1 MRGTAPHRIRIL
13 SVCPQL
19 TAQGAERQLLHFC
32 RQADPERMEVRVI
45 YYERGDGLRPALEQS
60 GIAVTHVDRQQVGAW
75 GLLKALRREIRQW
88 RPDVLDCRLP
98 SAYRFGRLAALGVGV
113 PVVIAQERTVAKGS
127 AARRLFDRMLNRWTD
142 AWIGNAKAVAEHL
155 IGDLHVAPDR
165 VHVIYNGVDADHF
178 RQAARL
184 PLLEHLRE
192 TGHRI
197 VLSLGSLSSSKN
209 QELFLRVCHRLGQEF
224 PDLVFVLCGEGPR
237 RPLLETRAAELALAD
252 RCHFL
257 GRQEDVAPVLAAAN
271 LLIQTS
277 DYEGLPNAVLEAMAA
292 GVPVVATDAGGTRE
306 LITDGV
312 EGFLVPVGGEDDLV
326 ARAAR
331 LLSDGA
337 LAAGFADRARRKA
350 REQFSLEAMS
360 RAYADLL
367 VRLLSE
373 KQVHHGGGAAGRPG
387 RGL

>member
-1 MRGTAPHRIRIL
+1 MKKRGVSPHRIRVL
-13 SVCPQL
+13 VVCPQL

-32 RQADPERMEVRVI
+32 RHADPRRMEIRVI
-45 YYERGDGLRPALEQS
+45 YYERGHGLRSALEQV
-60 GIAVTHVDRQQVGAW
+60 GVTVTHLDRHQLGGW

-98 SAYRFGRLAALGVGV
+98 SAYRFGRLAAMGLGV
-113 PVVIAQERTVAKGS
+113 PVIVAEELTVMRGGL
-127 AARRLFDRMLNRWTD
+127 ARRVLDRLLNPWTD
-142 AWIGNAKAVAEHL
+142 AWTGNAKAVAAHL
-155 IGDLHVAPDR
+155 VRDLHVPPER
-165 VHVIYNGVDADHF
+165 IHIIFNGVDAAHF
-178 RQAARL
+178 GSAARL

-197 VLSLGSLSSSKN
+197 ILNLGSLSSPKN
-209 QELFLRVCHRLGQEF
+209 QELFLRVCNRLGQEF

-292 GVPVVATDAGGTRE
+292 GVPVVVTDAGGTRE

-312 EGFLVPVGGEDDLV
+312 EGFIVPVGDEDDLV

-337 LAAGFADRARRKA
+337 LAAGFAERARQKA

-360 RAYADLL
+360 RAYAELLEGL
-367 VRLLSE
+367 VRRK
-373 KQVHHGGGAAGRPG
+373 KQAGDGGKKVGQT
-387 RGL
+387 

>member
-1 MRGTAPHRIRIL
+1 M
-13 SVCPQL
+13 
-19 TAQGAERQLLHFC
+19 LHFC
-32 RQADPERMEVRVI
+32 RHADPRRMEIRVI
-45 YYERGDGLRPALEQS
+45 YYERGHGLRSALEQV
-60 GIAVTHVDRQQVGAW
+60 GVAVTHLDRHQLGCL
-75 GLLKALRREIRQW
+75 GLLKALRREIREQ

-98 SAYRFGRLAALGVGV
+98 SAYRFGRLAAMGLGV
-113 PVVIAQERTVAKGS
+113 PVIVAEERTVGRGGL
-127 AARRLFDRMLNRWTD
+127 ARRVLDSLLNPWTD

-155 IGDLHVAPDR
+155 ICDLHVAPDQ

-197 VLSLGSLSSSKN
+197 VLNLGSLSSPKN
-209 QELFLRVCHRLGQEF
+209 QELFLRVCNRLGQEF

-237 RPLLETRAAELALAD
+237 RSLLETRAAELALAD

-312 EGFLVPVGGEDDLV
+312 EGFIVPVGDEDDLV

-331 LLSDGA
+331 LLSGGA

-367 VRLLSE
+367 VRLRAE
-373 KQVHHGGGAAGRPG
+373 KPVRHGGGAAGCPG
-387 RGL
+387 RGSFNKL